1 MELLRR
7 LWSVQLA
14 VLQATCEVVAQQS
27 KDHPARAA
35 GRLAA
40 RQRPILSLPP
50 WSASGEVLGEPM
62 VPGPVQTVNAEV
74 RDFSQEVE

>member
-1 MELLRR
+1 MAGRAARYTEVLQR

-14 VLQATCEVVAQQS
+14 VLEATSAVVAQHS

-40 RQRPILSLPP
+40 RQRRALSLPP
-50 WSASGEVLGEPM
+50 RSAQGEALGEPM
-62 VPGPVQTVNAEV
+62 
-74 RDFSQEVE
+74 